1 MLKGVNVSELS
12 EQCTNLKLMLQTR
25 NIPLD
30 SLQQYIFMDIDEEN
44 EGNITPAMLI
54 DILQEKGFE

>member
-1 MLKGVNVSELS
+1 
-12 EQCTNLKLMLQTR
+12 MLQTR